1 MDIYN
6 IDGTSVIKQYANLT
20 PAMRSTALYSL
31 TEKHYL
37 LNVNASRRVA
47 VLNSGAHQRVS
58 FQLLTADSGNHVA
71 ALALAANLQRIPA
84 YVVHYHIVTLIIPI
98 SGGGLISGV
107 VVGAKSR
114 NPAIRVLVAEPKG
127 ADDAAQSKAC
137 GRLITLSHTNTIA
150 DGLRASLGDITW
162 PIVRD
167 LVDDIITVDDEE
179 ILEAMRYNYEV
190 LKVAVEPSA
199 AIGLAAVLSD
209 NFKKNSRWNCSQNI
223 GIVISGG
230 GMWI

>member
-1 MDIYN
+1 MI
-6 IDGTSVIKQYANLT
+6 
-20 PAMRSTALYSL
+20 
-31 TEKHYL
+31 
-37 LNVNASRRVA
+37 
-47 VLNSGAHQRVS
+47 S
-58 FQLLTADSGNHVA
+58 FLFFQFSGNHVA

-98 SGGGLISGV
+98 SGLYSPLSSMNLMLLSCLFGFLIVNAKLKHVGGGLISGV

>member
-58 FQLLTADSGNHVA
+58 FQLLTA
-71 ALALAANLQRIPA
+71 
-84 YVVHYHIVTLIIPI
+84 
-98 SGGGLISGV
+98 GGGLISGV

-162 PIVRD
+162 
-167 LVDDIITVDDEE
+167 
-179 ILEAMRYNYEV
+179 
-190 LKVAVEPSA
+190 
-199 AIGLAAVLSD
+199 
-209 NFKKNSRWNCSQNI
+209 
-223 GIVISGG
+223 
-230 GMWI
+230 